1 MAILETKYSVG
12 DVVYFATTI
21 STKKRHSCPD
31 CLGTGKWSAKSPAG
45 GDFEFRCPRCSR
57 SYMQNAEL
65 SLDYTSFEPMVEVR
79 TIGSVRVDTAHG
91 EHDSRASYMCLETG
105 VGSGTVYNEDR
116 LIETEDDAFIK
127 AKTLAQSQNEKITWV
142 AERYN
147 QTLDISDYQLESATL
162 KLSGEMVSR
171 ARSRLWNL
179 NYLFENIRE
188 ADSKEAI
195 LEYVEWYSE
204 HDWEQDKAKFLEEF
218 PESAIARAEG
228 KAYD

>member
-1 MAILETKYSVG
+1 MAAPVAMGCAFLCFMPGQMTPEE
-12 DVVYFATTI
+12 YF
-21 STKKRHSCPD
+21 RFND
-31 CLGTGKWSAKSPAG
+31 AK
-45 GDFEFRCPRCSR
+45 
-57 SYMQNAEL
+57 
-65 SLDYTSFEPMVEVR
+65 
-79 TIGSVRVDTAHG
+79 
-91 EHDSRASYMCLETG
+91 
-105 VGSGTVYNEDR
+105 
-116 LIETEDDAFIK
+116 TEDDAFIK

-195 LEYVEWYSE
+195 LEYVEWFSE